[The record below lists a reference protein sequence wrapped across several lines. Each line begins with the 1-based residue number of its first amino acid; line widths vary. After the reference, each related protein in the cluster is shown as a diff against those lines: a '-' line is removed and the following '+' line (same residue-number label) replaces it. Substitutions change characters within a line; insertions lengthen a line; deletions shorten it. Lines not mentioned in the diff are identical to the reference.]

1 MQNISAVFQLD
12 MVWSHAAEFYIGK
25 PEKEFHPSRFAVAND
40 ALMSCSRIKNQ
51 YIPGSHR
58 YIFIIQMIEP
68 LTFQN
73 NSNLWK
79 IMTMVIIF
87 ALLTVN
93 LYPK

>member
-1 MQNISAVFQLD
+1 MDNIQFDLVTEELNPTFLFGVKID
-12 MVWSHAAEFYIGK
+12 R
-25 PEKEFHPSRFAVAND
+25 KESE
-40 ALMSCSRIKNQ
+40 NQ

-58 YIFIIQMIEP
+58 YIFIIQMIES
-68 LTFQN
+68 LTLQN

-87 ALLTVN
+87 ALFTIN